1 MILSKYKNWL
11 HVLYIATHKLYFFLY
26 KNVVAIFIIGVLII
40 AISIYTIPVVSL
52 RLGNVFFGD
61 VKILYNVKI
70 AQFLYKHSVN
80 PLFSKSPPRFSHYQL
95 SRTYFIQGDLWTA
108 LDEAK
113 KELEI
118 YPDNTKTY
126 YILGLTYGYMN
137 EEQKAIEMFSKFIEY
152 KPTSWAARN
161 DKAWLQF
168 RIGDIDGAIETL
180 KPIISTQQYNVW
192 VQNTYCALMINKRLF
207 EEAKNACENARGM
220 ISIMSEDS
228 WGIAYPGNDPR
239 IYDSGLQAMRISID
253 NNIKIINDNLNAK
266 NK

>member
-1 MILSKYKNWL
+1 MLTNYRRKIKGFFYGIKK
-11 HVLYIATHKLYFFLY
+11 IYFFLY
-26 KNVVAIFIIGVLII
+26 KNVVTLFIIGVLII
-40 AISIYTIPVVSL
+40 GISIYTIPVVSF
-52 RLGNVFFGD
+52 RLGNIFFGE
-61 VKILYNVKI
+61 VKMLYNVKI

-80 PLFSKSPPRFSHYQL
+80 PLFSQDAPRFSHYQL
-95 SRTYFIQGDLWTA
+95 SRTYFIQGDLWKS
-108 LDEAK
+108 LDEAQ

-118 YPDNTKTY
+118 YPDNTRTY

-137 EEQKAIEMFSKFIEY
+137 QEQKAIEMFSKFIEY

-192 VQNTYCALMINKRLF
+192 VQNTYCALMINKKMF

-239 IYDSGLQAMRISID
+239 IYGDGLKAMRISID
-253 NNIKIINDNLNAK
+253 SNIKIINDYLDK
-266 NK
+266 K